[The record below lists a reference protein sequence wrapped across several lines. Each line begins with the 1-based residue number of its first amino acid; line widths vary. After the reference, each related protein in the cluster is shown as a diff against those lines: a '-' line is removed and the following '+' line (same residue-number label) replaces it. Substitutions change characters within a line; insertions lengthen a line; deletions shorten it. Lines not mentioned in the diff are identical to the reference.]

1 MRKRLIDLIEPTD
14 VKPEHPWLRLED
26 ISQVE
31 LTSEATA
38 YPIEDA
44 LISGGECGWRADQP
58 GEQIIRIVFD
68 HPQNIHRIWLSFKEP
83 DIQRSQEFVLRY
95 SSDRGASY
103 KDIARQQWNFSPTG
117 AIREVE
123 DYKVD
128 LQGVTTVELRI
139 VPDTSGGDAHASL
152 AQLRFA

>member
-1 MRKRLIDLIEPTD
+1 MRKRLIDLIEPTET
-14 VKPEHPWLRLED
+14 KPEQPWFRLED

-44 LISGGECGWRADQP
+44 LILGGECGWRADRP
-58 GEQIIRIVFD
+58 GEQIIRILFD
-68 HPQNIHRIWLSFKEP
+68 HPQNIRRIWLSFKEP
-83 DIQRSQEFVLRY
+83 NVERSQEFVLRY
-95 SSDRGASY
+95 SSDRGVTFN
-103 KDIARQQWNFSPTG
+103 DIARQQWNFSPTG

-128 LQGVTTVELRI
+128 LQNVTNIELRI
-139 VPDTSGGDAHASL
+139 VPDISGGEAHASL